1 MPAPHR
7 SPAPAGPGRAVL
19 TTEMSWGT
27 PLHTPNGFGVA
38 GEVDSPVNSVSG
50 ILLPMSR
57 KGWTFLSNH
66 GHVLLAVG
74 QDPMARV
81 RDLADRVG
89 ITERSAQ
96 QILNDLVDDGYVRRT
111 RTGRRNTYAVSS
123 GMPFRHPL
131 EDGQSVDGLLALF
144 GGVPTTR

>member
-1 MPAPHR
+1 MN
-7 SPAPAGPGRAVL
+7 L
-19 TTEMSWGT
+19 
-27 PLHTPNGFGVA
+27 
-38 GEVDSPVNSVSG
+38 VSG

-57 KGWTFLSNH
+57 RGWTFLSNH

-74 QDPMARV
+74 HDPTARV

-96 QILNDLVDDGYVRRT
+96 LILNDLVDDGYVSRT
-111 RTGRRNTYAVSS
+111 RTGRRNTYALSS

-131 EDGQSVDGLLALF
+131 EDSQSVDGLVALF
-144 GGVPTTR
+144 AAVPITR

>member
-1 MPAPHR
+1 M
-7 SPAPAGPGRAVL
+7 
-19 TTEMSWGT
+19 
-27 PLHTPNGFGVA
+27 
-38 GEVDSPVNSVSG
+38 NSVSG

-57 KGWTFLSNH
+57 SGWTFLSNH

-74 QDPMARV
+74 QDPTARV

-96 QILNDLVDDGYVRRT
+96 QILNDLVDEGYVRRT
-111 RTGRRNTYAVSS
+111 RTGRRNTYALSS

-144 GGVPTTR
+144 GGVPTIR